1 MAVELTGGIM
11 AGNAANLRLFLIG
24 PMGSGKSTVGRH
36 LADLLACS
44 FIDSDAEIESRAGA
58 DIPWIFDVEGEAGFR
73 RRETTVLKDLVEH
86 PAAVIATGG
95 GTVLAAENR
104 EMMARA
110 GVVVF
115 LNVSVAQQLKRTG
128 SGEGRPLLQRGGRE
142 ETLKQLMAERE
153 PLYRAL
159 ADVIISAGVGNARRV
174 ARQTEAVLRE
184 RRLIPHQ
191 DGE

>member
-1 MAVELTGGIM
+1 M
-11 AGNAANLRLFLIG
+11 AGSAANVRLFLVG

-36 LADLLACS
+36 LADLLDCP

-95 GTVLAAENR
+95 GAILAAENR

-128 SGEGRPLLQRGGRE
+128 SGEGRPLLQQGDRE
-142 ETLKQLMAERE
+142 ETLKQLMADRE
-153 PLYRAL
+153 PLYRAA
-159 ADVIISAGVGNARRV
+159 ADVIISAGGGNARKV
-174 ARQTEAVLRE
+174 ASQIEAVLRE
-184 RRLIPHQ
+184 RRLIPQH
-191 DGE
+191 DDE

>member
-1 MAVELTGGIM
+1 MGDDAGG
-11 AGNAANLRLFLIG
+11 LRLFLVG

-36 LADLLACS
+36 LADLLDCP

-58 DIPWIFDVEGEAGFR
+58 DILWIFDVEGEAGFR
-73 RRETTVLKDLVEH
+73 RRETTVLKSLVEQ

-95 GTVLAAENR
+95 GAILATENR
-104 EMMARA
+104 ELMARA

-128 SGEGRPLLQRGGRE
+128 SGEGRPLLQQGDRE
-142 ETLKQLMAERE
+142 ETLTQLMAERE

-159 ADVIISAGVGNARRV
+159 ADVIISAGGGNARKV
-174 ARQTEAVLRE
+174 ARQIEATLRE
-184 RRLIPHQ
+184 RRLIPHH

>member
-1 MAVELTGGIM
+1 MGDDAGG
-11 AGNAANLRLFLIG
+11 LRLFLVG

-36 LADLLACS
+36 LADLLDCP

-73 RRETTVLKDLVEH
+73 RRETTVLKNLVEQ

-95 GTVLAAENR
+95 GAILATENR
-104 EMMARA
+104 ELMARA

-128 SGEGRPLLQRGGRE
+128 SGEGRPLLQQGDRE
-142 ETLKQLMAERE
+142 ETLTQLMAERE

-159 ADVIISAGVGNARRV
+159 ADVIISAGGGNARKV
-174 ARQTEAVLRE
+174 ARQIEATLRE
-184 RRLIPHQ
+184 RGLIPHH

>member
-1 MAVELTGGIM
+1 MGDDAEG
-11 AGNAANLRLFLIG
+11 LRLFLVG

-36 LADLLACS
+36 LADLLDCP

-58 DIPWIFDVEGEAGFR
+58 DIPWIFDVEGETGFR
-73 RRETTVLKDLVEH
+73 RRETTVLKDLVEQ

-95 GTVLAAENR
+95 GAILATENR
-104 EMMARA
+104 ELMARA

-128 SGEGRPLLQRGGRE
+128 SGEGRPLLQQGDRE
-142 ETLKQLMAERE
+142 ETLNQLMAERE

-159 ADVIISAGVGNARRV
+159 ADVIISAGGGNARIV
-174 ARQTEAVLRE
+174 ARQIEAVLHE
-184 RRLIPHQ
+184 RALIPHH

>member
-1 MAVELTGGIM
+1 MGDDAGG
-11 AGNAANLRLFLIG
+11 LRLFLVG

-36 LADLLACS
+36 LADLLNCP

-58 DIPWIFDVEGEAGFR
+58 DIPWIFDVEGEVGFR
-73 RRETTVLKDLVEH
+73 RRETTVLKDLVAQ
-86 PAAVIATGG
+86 PASVIATGG
-95 GTVLAAENR
+95 GAILAAENR
-104 EMMARA
+104 ELMARA

-128 SGEGRPLLQRGGRE
+128 SGEGRPLLQQGDRE
-142 ETLKQLMAERE
+142 ETLTQLMAERE

-159 ADVIISAGVGNARRV
+159 ADVIISAGGGNARKV
-174 ARQTEAVLRE
+174 ARQIEATLRE
-184 RRLIPHQ
+184 RGLIPHH

>member
-1 MAVELTGGIM
+1 MGDDAGG
-11 AGNAANLRLFLIG
+11 LRLFLVG

-36 LADLLACS
+36 LADLLDCP
-44 FIDSDAEIESRAGA
+44 FIDSDAEIESRTGA

-73 RRETTVLKDLVEH
+73 RRETTVLKSLVEQ

-95 GTVLAAENR
+95 GAILATENR
-104 EMMARA
+104 ELMARA

-128 SGEGRPLLQRGGRE
+128 SGEGRPLLQQGDRE
-142 ETLKQLMAERE
+142 ETLTQLMAERE

-159 ADVIISAGVGNARRV
+159 ADVIISAGGGNARKV
-174 ARQTEAVLRE
+174 ARQIEAALRE
-184 RRLIPHQ
+184 RGLIPHTMVNN
-191 DGE
+191 